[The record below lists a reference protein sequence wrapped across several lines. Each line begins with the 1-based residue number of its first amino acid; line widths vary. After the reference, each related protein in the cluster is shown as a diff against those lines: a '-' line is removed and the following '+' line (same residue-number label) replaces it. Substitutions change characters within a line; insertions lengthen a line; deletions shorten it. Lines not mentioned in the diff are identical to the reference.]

1 MIPLSDFLGSLF
13 AAPPHRV
20 GGTAVFFRAEGD
32 GVPHAMLHNLLH
44 NKVLHDR
51 VIFLTVH
58 SLDIPAVKSDGR
70 VQVEPLGHNCF
81 QVNLFYGFIEERNVP
96 TGLALC
102 AESGLEFDAMETSYF
117 IARHNVIATPGAGM
131 AMWRENLYAAMA
143 RNARDAADYFKLPSN
158 RVIELGTQVEI

>member
-1 MIPLSDFLGSLF
+1 VD
-13 AAPPHRV
+13 
-20 GGTAVFFRAEGD
+20 GTAVFFRAEGD

-44 NKVLHDR
+44 NKVLHER

-58 SLDIPAVKSDGR
+58 SLAIPSVKAGIR
-70 VQVEPLGHNCF
+70 LKVEPLGHNCF

-96 TGLALC
+96 ADLALG
-102 AESGLEFDAMETSYF
+102 ARFGLEFDPMQTSYF
-117 IARHNVIATPGAGM
+117 IARQTVIATPGSGM
-131 AMWRENLYAAMA
+131 AMWRERLYAAMA